1 MCGMNVYVS
10 HFDDCNCRGGKWLKW
25 GFSCNG
31 FFFAC
36 DYEINCLYLPDDC
49 SQMMSFG
56 LLFFEFVVDSL
67 SSHIKWTLCLGIKCW
82 IWVE

>member
-1 MCGMNVYVS
+1 MFMLATLMIVIVEEE
-10 HFDDCNCRGGKWLKW
+10 
-25 GFSCNG
+25 NG
-31 FFFAC
+31 SSGAFPAMVFFFAC